1 MIKINIGI
9 IGLGY
14 VGRACESVF
23 SNFFNTLTFD
33 INGSGTEN
41 SLNELVQKVDILFIC
56 VPTPMNDDGSCN
68 LNIVEKVLSD
78 INNYKHNVC
87 VIKSTIPP
95 GSSSLYEKKFKN
107 LKIYFNPEFLTEANF
122 IEDFKNQNQ
131 IIVGSSDTNF
141 DLIDKIYE
149 LSLPKAQII
158 KCSFEEAE
166 MVKYFIN
173 AFLAVKVSYAN
184 ELFNLCDKMNIDY
197 DKVSRIAQ
205 YDHRLGNS
213 HFTVPGPDGKF
224 GFGGSCFP
232 KDINSLIDIFS
243 KKDVKSYI
251 LKAAWNR
258 NINED
263 RMDRDWEK
271 LIGRAVVKN
280 DE

>member
-1 MIKINIGI
+1 M
-9 IGLGY
+9 
-14 VGRACESVF
+14 
-23 SNFFNTLTFD
+23 
-33 INGSGTEN
+33 
-41 SLNELVQKVDILFIC
+41 
-56 VPTPMNDDGSCN
+56 
-68 LNIVEKVLSD
+68 
-78 INNYKHNVC
+78 
-87 VIKSTIPP
+87 
-95 GSSSLYEKKFKN
+95 
-107 LKIYFNPEFLTEANF
+107 
-122 IEDFKNQNQ
+122 
-131 IIVGSSDTNF
+131 
-141 DLIDKIYE
+141 
-149 LSLPKAQII
+149 SLPKAKLI

-205 YDHRLGNS
+205 YDDRLGNS
-213 HFTVPGPDGKF
+213 HFKVPGPDGKF

-243 KKDVKSYI
+243 KKDVKSY
-251 LKAAWNR
+251 LLNAAWNR

-263 RMDRDWEK
+263 RIDRDWEK